1 MNLSKLNSVI
11 KKIDQTE
18 ILDELKEAVKVAE
31 SSFKEEVSKVKE
43 KTASSIKDKILYY
56 LDDEKG
62 KKEAIKKVNDAI
74 DIPWISEA
82 VEEKIFTVIFNVIS
96 GVIKKVLI

>member
-31 SSFKEEVSKVKE
+31 SSFKEELNKVKE
-43 KTASSIKDKILYY
+43 KTTSSIKDKILYY

-62 KKEAIKKVNDAI
+62 KKEIIKKVNNAI